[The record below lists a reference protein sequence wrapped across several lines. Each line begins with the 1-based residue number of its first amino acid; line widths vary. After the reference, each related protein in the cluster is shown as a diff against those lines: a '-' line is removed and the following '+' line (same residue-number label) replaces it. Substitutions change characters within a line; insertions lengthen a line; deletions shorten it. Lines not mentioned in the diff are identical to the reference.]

1 MKIRACGWRELKAS
15 LVMTDS
21 PILQAAIQLILLA
34 LISLLIPASYR
45 VVVGPT
51 LPDRLQAVDLI
62 TTLLIGIIVMLA
74 LVEGTENFVDMA
86 IALAAFAFIGTI
98 SIARYISEGR
108 VF

>member
-1 MKIRACGWRELKAS
+1 MIESAVAQTAIR
-15 LVMTDS
+15 
-21 PILQAAIQLILLA
+21 LILLG
-34 LISLLIPASYR
+34 LVSLLIPASYR
-45 VVVGPT
+45 VIVGET

-74 LVEGTENFVDMA
+74 LVEGAEVFVDMA

>member
-1 MKIRACGWRELKAS
+1 MTIKANGSRELKAFW
-15 LVMTDS
+15 VMFESDFA
-21 PILQAAIQLILLA
+21 QAAIQIILLA
-34 LISLLIPASYR
+34 LVSLLIPASYR
-45 VVVGPT
+45 VIVGPT

-74 LVEGTENFVDMA
+74 LVERTENFVDMA

>member
-1 MKIRACGWRELKAS
+1 MIESAF
-15 LVMTDS
+15 V
-21 PILQAAIQLILLA
+21 QAAIRLILLA
-34 LISLLIPASYR
+34 LVSLLIPASYR
-45 VVVGPT
+45 VILGKT

-74 LVEGTENFVDMA
+74 LVEGAQVFVDMA

>member
-1 MKIRACGWRELKAS
+1 MIESAIAQTAIR
-15 LVMTDS
+15 LV
-21 PILQAAIQLILLA
+21 LLA
-34 LISLLIPASYR
+34 LVILLIPASYR
-45 VVVGPT
+45 VVVGET

-74 LVEGTENFVDMA
+74 LVEGTEVFVDMA